1 MELRVPE
8 VGESITEA
16 LVAKWYRQNGEAVRK
31 EEPVCELETDKV
43 TLEINAGA
51 DGILTILV
59 PEGETVAIGTVI
71 AAIREVALPGE
82 HRPSTPLS
90 PAARKLAREKAVS
103 PETIA
108 GTGRK
113 GRILKEDI
121 LASPT
126 AAEQPAKPDL
136 KPATTAEP
144 PPSEATPPPREL
156 ADDVQ
161 ASKQVSPRS
170 REERSVTRKPLSPIR
185 RKIAER
191 LTEARQ
197 QTAMVTTFNEV
208 DMGRVIALRRQ
219 FKDQFLQRHG
229 ISLGLMP
236 FFVTACVNALK
247 KFPAVNS
254 RIDGNDIVYQ
264 HFYDISIAVSGEK
277 GLVTPV
283 LRNADRLP
291 FPDIERAINGFVE
304 KVRTNTL
311 AIADLEGGTFTIS
324 NGGVFG
330 SLLGTP
336 LINPPQSAVLGM
348 HAIQERPVA
357 LRGKVVIRPMMYL
370 ALSYDHRIID
380 GREAVQ
386 FLGTVKEWLEEPDEK
401 VLNG

>member
-1 MELRVPE
+1 MEIRVPE
-8 VGESITEA
+8 VGESIAEA
-16 LVAKWYRQNGEAVRK
+16 LVAKWHRQNGDQVRK

-43 TLEINAGA
+43 TIEINAGA
-51 DGILTILV
+51 DGILSILV

-71 AAIREVALPGE
+71 AAISEAALPGKD
-82 HRPSTPLS
+82 RPSPPLS
-90 PAARKLAREKAVS
+90 PAARKLAREKAVN
-103 PETIA
+103 PETIT
-108 GTGRK
+108 GTGK
-113 GRILKEDI
+113 NGRILRHDI
-121 LASPT
+121 VESPAPVAS
-126 AAEQPAKPDL
+126 PAKPDRE
-136 KPATTAEP
+136 PATTPEP
-144 PPSEATPPPREL
+144 AAANAAVQPTKATE
-156 ADDVQ
+156 DDQ
-161 ASKQVSPRS
+161 ASKQPAS
-170 REERSVTRKPLSPIR
+170 RTGQERAVTRKPLSPIR

-197 QTAMVTTFNEV
+197 QAAMVTTFNEV
-208 DMGRVIALRRQ
+208 DMGRVLALRRQ
-219 FKDQFLQRHG
+219 FKDFFLQRHG
-229 ISLGLMP
+229 ISLGFMP

-291 FPDIERAINGFVE
+291 FPDIERAVNAFVE

-336 LINPPQSAVLGM
+336 LINPPQSGILGM

-357 LRGKVVIRPMMYL
+357 LRGKIVIRPMMYL
-370 ALSYDHRIID
+370 ALSYDHRVID

-386 FLGTVKEWLEEPDEK
+386 FLGLVKEWLEDPDEK
-401 VLNG
+401 LLEE